1 MEASA
6 DMNSNVTPAVDD
18 SRFKRTP
25 QQRGVSSRRR
35 LSDSGCTS
43 IRLNSGFKSP
53 VQSSTVTSAFHPEDE
68 AKELRQTLHQLD
80 SEISLLDKDGF
91 VEEELDKHIDLL
103 HEYNDIKDITQTL
116 LGRLAGLRG
125 VTTRDLY
132 NDFGLELDD

>member
-6 DMNSNVTPAVDD
+6 EMNANVTPAVDD

-25 QQRGVSSRRR
+25 QQRGVSSRR
-35 LSDSGCTS
+35 
-43 IRLNSGFKSP
+43 SGF
-53 VQSSTVTSAFHPEDE
+53 F
-68 AKELRQTLHQLD
+68 
-80 SEISLLDKDGF
+80 
-91 VEEELDKHIDLL
+91 EEELDKHIDML